1 MEIEGIPHGVGTN
14 TGLSTAMPPV
24 YEKISMGVSYI
35 IYRHF
40 HMFSIMHFRQ
50 QFLHASTT
58 EVSCLPLM
66 VEHPM

>member
-35 IYRHF
+35 PYSHF
-40 HMFSIMHFRQ
+40 N
-50 QFLHASTT
+50 
-58 EVSCLPLM
+58 V
-66 VEHPM
+66 